1 MVVRG
6 RRSVARKRSG
16 SGSRASSSS
25 PSCYAPAPALA
36 DELAAS
42 PPRAYA
48 MAKEGLQRG
57 LEWTIDG
64 EWSAAMLGQAHLIGS
79 DDFRE
84 GVSATRKKRAAS
96 FTGQ

>member
-16 SGSRASSSS
+16 SGSRVSLSS
-25 PSCYAPAPALA
+25 PSCYAPAPA

-57 LEWTIDG
+57 LEWTIDR
-64 EWSAAMLGQAHLIGS
+64 EWSAAMLGQALLIGS